1 MHLFK
6 SQLLTTSEMT
16 QLLHR
21 SYFLKERNFVMLKLK
36 DEKTIQ
42 DALRNLVRF
51 VQFKNVKNIHGG
63 VLLLA
68 KLH

>member
-1 MHLFK
+1 
-6 SQLLTTSEMT
+6 MT
-16 QLLHR
+16 LLLHR